1 MNTLKR
7 WVIGFLI
14 FTLPGIGVAY
24 AATDTNTVQNFFL
37 GDVELKDTDLNQV
50 LTLLK
55 GEPGKDGVIGR
66 DGIDGIN
73 GIDGIDGINGIDG
86 AGVKVVGLALS
97 DPNCPTGG
105 MQLDSYPTPE
115 QFFICNGEDGVDGA
129 DGSGVT
135 VLPLAKGNLNCV
147 NGGLEIK
154 TYPIVQTSY
163 LCNGVDGRDGRDGR
177 DGVDGKDG
185 VAGKDGVDGKDG
197 KDGLNGTSETNTVT
211 IGGKIVTNVCDNS
224 VKIKLNHAFT
234 PNSGFAMSSIV
245 VSELSQTCLSASTT
259 FALTTYLQIKELSGS
274 CDLSAALDSNC
285 LQGVAGRAGQYVFG
299 GVVSCTIDLVA
310 GVNVTSPNSDGDV
323 TATIGST
330 APCIATSPEDDWAT
344 EVNIATLSQLSP
356 MDIDGTLGFAIEET
370 DE

>member
-73 GIDGIDGINGIDG
+73 GIDGVDGIDG

-115 QFFICNGEDGVDGA
+115 QFFICNG
-129 DGSGVT
+129 
-135 VLPLAKGNLNCV
+135 
-147 NGGLEIK
+147 
-154 TYPIVQTSY
+154 
-163 LCNGVDGRDGRDGR
+163 
-177 DGVDGKDG
+177 
-185 VAGKDGVDGKDG
+185 KDGVDG
-197 KDGLNGTSETNTVT
+197 
-211 IGGKIVTNVCDNS
+211 
-224 VKIKLNHAFT
+224 
-234 PNSGFAMSSIV
+234 
-245 VSELSQTCLSASTT
+245 
-259 FALTTYLQIKELSGS
+259 
-274 CDLSAALDSNC
+274 
-285 LQGVAGRAGQYVFG
+285 
-299 GVVSCTIDLVA
+299 
-310 GVNVTSPNSDGDV
+310 
-323 TATIGST
+323 
-330 APCIATSPEDDWAT
+330 ED
-344 EVNIATLSQLSP
+344 
-356 MDIDGTLGFAIEET
+356 
-370 DE
+370 